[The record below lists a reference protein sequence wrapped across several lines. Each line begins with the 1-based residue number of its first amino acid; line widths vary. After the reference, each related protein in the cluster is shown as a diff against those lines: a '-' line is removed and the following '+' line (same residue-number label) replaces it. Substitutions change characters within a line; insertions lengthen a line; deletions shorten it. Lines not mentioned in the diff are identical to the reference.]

1 MTGRCI
7 PVSPLPLAK
16 MSNSKKQKLFSASV
30 WFLRIIVG
38 AVFISSGFTKLDDLW
53 GFVFKIN
60 EYLAAWD
67 VNITN
72 RAAVIIAAFSI
83 AAYEFTCGVML
94 ALGVMRRMVARML
107 LILMAFM
114 LPLSLY
120 IAIADPVADCGCF
133 GDALVISN
141 TATFI
146 KNTVITAAVVFL
158 VLFNTKASHPF
169 LPVMQ
174 WAVVVSSLVYCTV
187 IAIVGYSVQPLIDFR
202 PYPVGEPLIS
212 YDDLRKDLTFYRG
225 DEDITDSL
233 MGASDSILLLLVSD
247 PERHGMAR
255 SAQANAFSRLAAGQ
269 NTQMAAI
276 LATDD
281 STADRWAQQVAAEYP
296 VYTAEDTQLKE
307 VVRGDAALVYVTR
320 DTVRWKRNIYSLSSD
335 EPLPGTALSDY
346 SPIEKSNILL
356 WLTLIYATAL
366 TVIFAMRFTTSK
378 KF

>member
-1 MTGRCI
+1 
-7 PVSPLPLAK
+7 
-16 MSNSKKQKLFSASV
+16 MSESKKQILFSASV
-30 WFLRIIVG
+30 WTLRIIVG
-38 AVFISSGFTKLDDLW
+38 AVFIFSGFTKLDDLW

-72 RAAVIIAAFSI
+72 RAVIIIAAFSI

-94 ALGVMRRMVARML
+94 ALGVMRRMVSRLL

-120 IAIADPVADCGCF
+120 IAISDPVADCGCF
-133 GDALVISN
+133 GDAFIISN

-146 KNTVITAAVVFL
+146 KNIVITAAVAFL

-174 WAVVVSSLVYCTV
+174 WAVVVCSLIYC
-187 IAIVGYSVQPLIDFR
+187 AIVAVVGYSVQPLIDFR
-202 PYPVGEPLIS
+202 PYPVGGPLVS
-212 YDDLRKDLTFYRG
+212 CDDPRKDLTIYRG

-233 MGASDSILLLLVSD
+233 MGASDSTLLLLISD

-255 SAQANAFSRLAAGQ
+255 SAQANSFSRLAAA
-269 NTQMAAI
+269 NDIQMAAI

-281 STADRWAQQVAAEYP
+281 STAAQWAQQVAAEYP
-296 VYTAEDTQLKE
+296 VFTAEDTQLKE
-307 VVRGDAALVYVTR
+307 VARGDAALVYVTR

-335 EPLPGTALSDY
+335 EPLPDTPLWAY
-346 SPIEKSNILL
+346 VPIEKSNTLL
-356 WLTLIYATAL
+356 WLTILYATAL
-366 TVIFAMRFTTSK
+366 TVIFAMRFTTRK